1 MASNNYTSANVVPS
15 ADTFREWVDLTNR
28 ITFDMEKVV
37 VTVAANTQG
46 ARTSGNAS
54 VNGYFSA
61 NTLIVE
67 HELTGATATGS
78 VYGTKA
84 AKDDLVIVSNTVL
97 KANGSSTG
105 AILFAQS
112 NAYFTGANVE
122 FSSNVSINSTA
133 SVFSS
138 NATLNDF
145 NSNVAIDAANVYING
160 TNTHINGAELN
171 VNANAAFEANVSMDA
186 HTVELSSNNVKI
198 TANTNLFQSNAT
210 LNDFNSNVAIDAA
223 NVYINGTNTHINST
237 ELNVD
242 ANTVFTANVNITDAS
257 ADLNIGADVVTINTS
272 ATTFQSNAGTNIF
285 NTPLDI
291 NANMD
296 VDNAIT
302 DFNSTTKVA
311 INGPLLDINSTT
323 VDIDSSTLVDINAP
337 DVNVSGAN
345 VTISSDQVDIAAADA
360 VYVKGPNTTIG
371 DAASDLLR
379 VNANTTLFDEL
390 KVVKDADF
398 DAAVNVDG
406 ATTLN
411 GTVTLGNAAADDI
424 TFTGNV
430 ASSIVPK
437 TNGNLSLGTAALRWD
452 GMFDDL
458 RADDLTV
465 DDDAGIGG
473 DLTVDTN
480 TQLDGTLTVN
490 TALAITYPG
499 SQRMVTVGAGTTT
512 DDRLIIKSRVG
523 NTTFGLMPLQ
533 GNNVPLG
540 NSTNRWVITG
550 KTGTFSSTLA
560 AADTTI
566 TGFMKASGEVEGGS
580 LDINGVADIS
590 GNVDMHAGL
599 DLEGTFAHSSGA
611 HNVTGAATFAN
622 TVGITG
628 ATTFGNTVG
637 VTNTATFS
645 NTVIITNTEEATASV
660 GALKVS
666 GGILAL
672 KDIKTAQAG
681 QFGSVNVT
689 GSIDVDT
696 NANIDGNL
704 VVDGTTVLGDATGKT
719 ITMNGNVSRM
729 VPSANSNSLG
739 TNTKRWTAA
748 FMTANTKT
756 LLEVGT
762 AINVGSEA
770 NTNVL
775 RVRST
780 SGFEGNSTW
789 SRTGTSGDLTIT
801 ANTTQHN
808 MGIGGIV
815 CANLVVSGTATL
827 PDDTSLTLDTIGA
840 KTINVAD
847 VINLGTGANSNPKV
861 IFGSGAGSGSKANVI
876 FTDAEFS
883 TTFTPRV
890 TNSIDLGT
898 TSKKFK
904 DGLFGTSVKVGTF
917 NSGTSGTQIGTDAI
931 ETGTVN
937 ARDDLVASFAS
948 DKNLKDNI
956 LVIDNAL
963 NKIEQIGGYSYT
975 WNHKI
980 EDARVGNEDY
990 GVIAQEIEEIL
1001 PAAVKMNSRGHRTVS
1016 YNAIIP
1022 LLVEAIKELSAKVD
1036 ELTEGDEE

>member
-84 AKDDLVIVSNTVL
+84 AKDNLVIVSNTVL
-97 KANGSSTG
+97 KANGAATG

-198 TANTNLFQSNAT
+198 TANTNLFQSAAD

-223 NVYINGTNTHINST
+223 NLYINTTNTHINST
-237 ELNVD
+237 EVNVD
-242 ANTVFTANVNITDAS
+242 ANTVFTANVNITDAA

-296 VDNAIT
+296 VDNTLT
-302 DFNSTTKVA
+302 DFTSTTFNVSGTTA
-311 INGPLLDINSTT
+311 LIDSTT
-323 VDIDSSTLVDINAP
+323 TNIHGTTLDVNSNTSIEASTLV
-337 DVNVSGAN
+337 VGAN
-345 VTISSDQVDIAAADA
+345 STFNGDVTATANVE
-360 VYVKGPNTTIG
+360 IG
-371 DAASDLLR
+371 
-379 VNANTTLFDEL
+379 NANTDLLNVLSNTVLNDKL
-390 KVVKDADF
+390 NVVKNADF

-499 SQRMVTVGAGTTT
+499 SQRMVTVGAGTTSN
-512 DDRLIIKSRVG
+512 DRLTIKSQVG
-523 NTTFGLMPLQ
+523 NSTVGLMPLQ

-550 KTGTFSSTLA
+550 NTGTFSSTLA
-560 AADTTI
+560 AGDTTI

-611 HNVTGAATFAN
+611 HTITGAATFAN

-704 VVDGTTVLGDATGKT
+704 VVDGTTILGDATGKT

-748 FMTANTKT
+748 FMTANTAT

-789 SRTGTSGDLTIT
+789 SRTGTAGDLTIT
-801 ANTTQHN
+801 ANTIQHN

-827 PDDTSLTLDTIGA
+827 PSDTSLTLDTIGA

-904 DGLFGTSVKVGTF
+904 DGLFGTSVKVGSFST
-917 NSGTSGTQIGTDAI
+917 GTSGTQIGTDAI